1 MLHICGATDLI
12 VDMMN
17 ECGAD
22 ALSFDIKNNLLE
34 TREKVGD
41 DVVVL
46 GNFDVFALPCKEET
60 TVEEAVA
67 AMKVNIDGKVRR
79 ETAPSPGRHS

>member
-1 MLHICGATDLI
+1 
-12 VDMMN
+12 MN
-17 ECGAD
+17 DCGAD
-22 ALSFDIKNNLLE
+22 ALSVDIKNCLAE

-41 DVVVL
+41 DVLVL

-67 AMKVNIDGKVRR
+67 GIKTNIDGKVD
-79 ETAPSPGRHS
+79 AV